1 MFTSSA
7 FSINSC
13 FSSAYINYLIVVSP
27 NAHSTAAN
35 LNFRVRASGADLS
48 TGTYYYGWG
57 AASSA
62 GTGSN
67 GGGAASTSV
76 MFFSS
81 GAQITDSNLQ
91 LWIGNPFASDET
103 TFNFQGSWRQSTPLS
118 IGVYGGGFVNNTTSY
133 DGFSLIPS
141 AGTITGTV
149 RIYGVRN

>member
-1 MFTSSA
+1 MNQAVATA
-7 FSINSC
+7 
-13 FSSAYINYLIVVSP
+13 
-27 NAHSTAAN
+27 STTKPGHN
-35 LNFRVRASGADLS
+35 PVVRASMRCSSPALSACAGAAR
-48 TGTYYYGWG
+48 

-76 MFFSS
+76 TFLSS